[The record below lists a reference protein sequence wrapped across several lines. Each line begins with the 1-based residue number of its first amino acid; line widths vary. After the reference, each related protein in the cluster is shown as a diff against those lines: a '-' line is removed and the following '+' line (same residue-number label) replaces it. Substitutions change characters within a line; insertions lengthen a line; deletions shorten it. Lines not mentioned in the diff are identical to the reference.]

1 MPHLVGQ
8 KYERL
13 LALQDQPGPLQ
24 DKHLKMRLEG
34 MMSFHDLRTMLC
46 HGEMTIGLLAN
57 GDWMIGLEI
66 LCCEKGEAVS
76 RSLALTRVQAET
88 LAAHLAKASNA
99 LVLRIFAGITRPVG
113 VFKSSSELFNK
124 PSKEESS
131 SVEWEAPVISVAER
145 LRCRCVGSLS

>member
-99 LVLRIFAGITRPVG
+99 LGSAIGQVRRRLTADGPIIPSRPTTM
-113 VFKSSSELFNK
+113 KH
-124 PSKEESS
+124 
-131 SVEWEAPVISVAER
+131 
-145 LRCRCVGSLS
+145 